1 MLNSTQMLN
10 SIYLNQSVQT
20 QVRDAFYN
28 ATPFPSITLYETLTL
43 TAITT
48 LCESMLALP
57 FKHTKNPLLHS
68 FATAPL
74 PKNIQKELSASLL
87 PFVSYITKKKR
98 TKLSLTAYKLS
109 WKDYQILHDSLQQ
122 QKSTQIIIDL
132 TPVWNPEAGGTITY
146 VDGTGEYLSV
156 PIKNNTLTI
165 IEKNKEVNYFIQY
178 INNKAKNQSRYFLMG
193 TVE

>member
-20 QVRDAFYN
+20 QVRDAFSN
-28 ATPFPSITLYETLTL
+28 ATPIPSITLYETLNLTTL
-43 TAITT
+43 TA
-48 LCESMLALP
+48 LCESMLTLH
-57 FKHTKNPLLHS
+57 FKHTKNPLLYS
-68 FATAPL
+68 FATVPL
-74 PKNIQKELSASLL
+74 PQNIQKELSASLL

-109 WKDYQILHDSLQQ
+109 WKDYQILHDSLQP

-132 TPVWNPEAGGTITY
+132 TPVWNLEAGGTITY

-165 IEKNKEVNYFIQY
+165 IEKNKDVNHFIQY
-178 INNKAKNQSRYFLMG
+178 INNKAKTQSRYFLMG